1 VCRSVLLNE
10 WLRVGA
16 RVRVTELEEA
26 GTITRID
33 ARGVRV
39 RLDSGREVLAEPRL
53 LVPLVDGKAQ

>member
-1 VCRSVLLNE
+1 LNE